1 MEELTQNRLSWER
14 NYTRN
19 ECSPILC
26 MCFTHVNRVC
36 LKVLIGSSNSMWKI
50 LLFKL
55 DCQLLIPFCVQWI
68 LSCSIPTSSTTSAGT
83 TTPTASQ
90 PTEATAPPPP
100 PASNATPSAATTEAF
115 SQLMANML
123 SSMAISETVSLFFNF
138 KVRIFHPVTLQYFP
152 VFQSSVKLELRKQLR
167 TPPRDRKRNL
177 KK

>member
-55 DCQLLIPFCVQWI
+55 DCQLLIPFCVQWN
-68 LSCSIPTSSTTSAGT
+68 LSCSIPTSTSSTTSAGT

-90 PTEATAPPPP
+90 PTEATAPPP

-123 SSMAISETVSLFFNF
+123 SSMAISETVSLFFQLQSYNF
-138 KVRIFHPVTLQYFP
+138 SSCDATAFSCFSKLHSIRIEKT
-152 VFQSSVKLELRKQLR
+152 
-167 TPPRDRKRNL
+167 T
-177 KK
+177 